1 MNSRGTETTHRRFRT
16 ARQAVGLRSRS
27 SIGRTNSGFRG
38 AILGMGWPRPASM
51 PWNPGLGRWA
61 SIADLASTTP
71 VNPHPQVAT
80 RPWIGS
86 LSLQSAAVGS
96 DPLTLTVSGGN
107 FTAASVIAFNGADQA
122 TTLVDSAT
130 LTTSISPAGERLVF
144 VRVGSLSSNVVSFMV
159 T

>member
-1 MNSRGTETTHRRFRT
+1 
-16 ARQAVGLRSRS
+16 
-27 SIGRTNSGFRG
+27 
-38 AILGMGWPRPASM
+38 M

-130 LTTSISPAGERLVF
+130 LTTSISPQAPAGERLVF
-144 VRVGSLSSNVVSFMV
+144 VRNGSQTSNVVSFMA